1 MENRFAL
8 VAEAACA
15 IGHQPLALR
24 RADRG
29 AEIGFLTQAAFALA
43 AFRRV
48 KRDHMIARLHR
59 NHACSDLANNPGT
72 LMTED
77 RRKDSFAV
85 EAVKCVG
92 VGVTDAGRFYF
103 DKDFTGLRAFQRRD
117 CELHRY
123 PQLFFGIDWPV

>member
-29 AEIGFLTQAAFALA
+29 AKIGLATQTTFALA

-48 KRDHMIARLHR
+48 KRDHMIAGLHR
-59 NHACSDLANNPGT
+59 SCPCSHLANNPGA

-77 RRKDSFAV
+77 
-85 EAVKCVG
+85 
-92 VGVTDAGRFYF
+92 
-103 DKDFTGLRAFQRRD
+103 
-117 CELHRY
+117 
-123 PQLFFGIDWPV
+123 